1 VRKRMIAPQS
11 RVVIKHRPSFAQ
23 RSTPDHGL
31 SNNVMYKLLRL
42 GNGLWK
48 DRSMAVLNFDAS
60 PLAEPALIAPAL
72 RLVHSRPDRRPTR
85 SGEAGTP

>member
-1 VRKRMIAPQS
+1 MIALQS

-31 SNNVMYKLLRL
+31 SHNVMYKLLRL

-60 PLAEPALIAPAL
+60 PLAEPVLIAPAL
-72 RLVHSRPDRRPTR
+72 RLVPADRIVGRL
-85 SGEAGTP
+85 AAAKQGTP